1 VADPAQQRWG
11 FQLTARQA
19 NDATAQAGS
28 FTPGSDGFTQTICA
42 DKAFQSAA
50 AGPCISSMP
59 LEYIE
64 HT

>member
-1 VADPAQQRWG
+1 VADPAQQRCG

-19 NDATAQAGS
+19 NDPTAQAGS

-42 DKAFQSAA
+42 DKAFQNAA